1 MQRSSA
7 PELLSRKET
16 VLLTTWACHP
26 AALLEAVWQ
35 RRGWVAVDMTNAAT
49 ELILTLTGELVEGRY
64 EDEQVHECPSP
75 VQCSI
80 TVHTLIEQKG
90 QENAGAPVG

>member
-1 MQRSSA
+1 
-7 PELLSRKET
+7 
-16 VLLTTWACHP
+16 
-26 AALLEAVWQ
+26 
-35 RRGWVAVDMTNAAT
+35 MTYAAT

-64 EDEQVHECPSP
+64 EDEQVHECPSS